1 MMEIAMHKEKDQQKQ
16 KARLSFRNRLG
27 GNAGVASIA
36 VFFVCCAVAFSFAT
50 DTFLTTGNLLNVL
63 RQSAPLLIVATAM
76 TLVITTGGID
86 LSIGSTLA
94 LVGALAAIALHA
106 GAPDSLV
113 LIGGILLGAFIGAIN
128 GYFVAWAGMPAFIVT
143 LGTLSVVRGLALLIT
158 QGYSV
163 PIENDGWFVQ
173 LGRGHLLGVPM
184 PAAISIL
191 ILLAGWF
198 ALRHM
203 RFGRY
208 VVGIGTNAEGVRR
221 AGVNVRVVTL
231 KVYILSGAAAGLA
244 GLITTAR
251 LGSGSSNQ
259 GVGFELAVIA
269 AVVLGSTNLFGG
281 RGTILGTLLGAL
293 TIAVLGNGLILIH
306 VSPFYT
312 QIIQGAIMLLA
323 IWMNTRIFTPQRGRK
338 G

>member
-1 MMEIAMHKEKDQQKQ
+1 MELAMQDKHK
-16 KARLSFRNRLG
+16 APRPRIRHLLG
-27 GNAGVASIA
+27 RNAGVASIA
-36 VFFVCCAVAFSFAT
+36 AFFVVCALAFTFT
-50 DTFLTTGNLLNVL
+50 THTFLTTGNLLNVL

-94 LVGALAAIALHA
+94 LVGALAAIALQA
-106 GAPDSLV
+106 GVPGIAV
-113 LIGGILLGAFIGAIN
+113 LAGGLILGALIGAIN
-128 GYFVAWAGMPAFIVT
+128 GYFIAYAGMPAFIVT
-143 LGTLSVVRGLALLIT
+143 LGTLSVVRGIALLIT

-163 PIENDGWFVQ
+163 PIENDGWFVE
-173 LGRGHLLGVPM
+173 LGRGRVLGIPT
-184 PAAISIL
+184 PALIAIAAL
-191 ILLAGWF
+191 FAGWV
-198 ALRHM
+198 ALRHT

-208 VVGIGTNAEGVRR
+208 VTGIGTNAEGVRR
-221 AGVNVRVVTL
+221 AGVNVRQVTL

-281 RGTILGTLLGAL
+281 SGTILGTLLGAL
-293 TIAVLGNGLILIH
+293 TIAVLGNGLILIN

-323 IWMNTRIFTPQRGRK
+323 IWLNTRIFSPQRRK
-338 G
+338 KG

>member
-1 MMEIAMHKEKDQQKQ
+1 MELAMPDKQ
-16 KARLSFRNRLG
+16 KPTRRPWRNLFGR
-27 GNAGVASIA
+27 NAGVASITA
-36 VFFVCCAVAFSFAT
+36 FFVVCVIAFTLAT

-63 RQSAPLLIVATAM
+63 RQSAPLLIVAATM

-86 LSIGSTLA
+86 LSVGSTLA
-94 LVGALAAIALHA
+94 LVGALAAIALRA
-106 GAPDSLV
+106 GMPGTVV
-113 LIGGILLGAFIGAIN
+113 LAGGLALGGIIGAIN
-128 GYFVAWAGMPAFIVT
+128 GYFIAFAGMPPFIVT
-143 LGTLSVVRGLALLIT
+143 LGTLSVVRGIALLIT

-163 PIENDGWFVQ
+163 PIENDGWFVE
-173 LGRGHLLGVPM
+173 LGRGRLLGIPT
-184 PAAISIL
+184 PALVAIAVLFAS
-191 ILLAGWF
+191 WV
-198 ALRHM
+198 ALRHT

-208 VVGIGTNAEGVRR
+208 VVGVGTNAEGVRR
-221 AGVNVRVVTL
+221 AGVSVRNVTM
-231 KVYILSGAAAGLA
+231 KVYMLSGAAAALA

-281 RGTILGTLLGAL
+281 SGTILGTLLGAL
-293 TIAVLGNGLILIH
+293 TIAVIGNGLILIN

-323 IWMNTRIFTPQRGRK
+323 IWLNTRIFAPQRRK
-338 G
+338 KG

>member
-1 MMEIAMHKEKDQQKQ
+1 MELTMQDKQ
-16 KARLSFRNRLG
+16 TAPRRSLQHLLG
-27 GNAGVASIA
+27 RHAGVASIA
-36 VFFVCCAVAFSFAT
+36 AFFAVCVLAFAFAT
-50 DTFLTTGNLLNVL
+50 HTFLSAGNLLNVL
-63 RQSAPLLIVATAM
+63 RQSAPLLIVATTM

-94 LVGALAAIALHA
+94 LVGALAAIALQA
-106 GAPDSLV
+106 GTPDAVV
-113 LIGGILLGAFIGAIN
+113 LLGGIALGAFIGAIN
-128 GYFVAWAGMPAFIVT
+128 GYFVAFAGMPAFIVT
-143 LGTLSVVRGLALLIT
+143 LGTLSVVRGIALVTT

-163 PIENDGWFVQ
+163 PIGNDGWFVE
-173 LGRGHLLGVPM
+173 LGRGRFLGVPM
-184 PAAISIL
+184 PALLAL
-191 ILLAGWF
+191 VVLLAGWV
-198 ALRHM
+198 ALRHT

-221 AGVNVRVVTL
+221 AGVNVRRVTM

-281 RGTILGTLLGAL
+281 SGTILGTLLGAL
-293 TIAVLGNGLILIH
+293 TIAVLGNGLILVH

-323 IWMNTRIFTPQRGRK
+323 IWLNTRIFAPQRRK
-338 G
+338 KG

>member
-1 MMEIAMHKEKDQQKQ
+1 MGITVSQTSPTPGAP
-16 KARLSFRNRLG
+16 RLSHRLG
-27 GNAGVASIA
+27 RHAGVASIA
-36 VFFVCCAVAFSFAT
+36 GFFLICVIAFTLAT
-50 DTFLTTGNLLNVL
+50 DTFLTSGNLLNVL
-63 RQSAPLLIVATAM
+63 RQSAPLLIVATTM
-76 TLVITTGGID
+76 TLVITTAGID
-86 LSIGSTLA
+86 LSVGSTLA
-94 LVGALAAIALHA
+94 FVGALAAVALHA
-106 GAPDSLV
+106 GVPDTLV
-113 LIGGILLGAFIGAIN
+113 LIGGLVLGGLIGLVN
-128 GYFVAWAGMPAFIVT
+128 GYFIAIAGMPAFIVT
-143 LGTLSVVRGLALLIT
+143 LGTLSIVRGAALLIT

-163 PIENDGWFVQ
+163 PVDSNGWFVD
-173 LGRGHLLGVPM
+173 LGREWFLGLPL
-184 PAAISIL
+184 PAVIAVAVMA
-191 ILLAGWF
+191 AGW
-198 ALRHM
+198 AVLRHT

-208 VVGIGTNAEGVRR
+208 IVGIGTNAEGVRR
-221 AGVNVRVVTL
+221 AGVDVRRVIV

-312 QIIQGAIMLLA
+312 QIIQGAIMLFA
-323 IWMNTRIFTPQRGRK
+323 IWMNTRIFSPQRRRK

>member
-1 MMEIAMHKEKDQQKQ
+1 MT
-16 KARLSFRNRLG
+16 ARPLQHLRHLRH
-27 GNAGVASIA
+27 AGVASIA
-36 VFFVCCAVAFSFAT
+36 VFFICCVLAFSVAT
-50 DTFLTTGNLLNVL
+50 DTFLSAGNLLNVL

-94 LVGALAAIALHA
+94 LVGALAAIALQA
-106 GAPDSLV
+106 DVPDIVV
-113 LIGGILLGAFIGAIN
+113 LLGGVLLGASIGALN
-128 GYFVAWAGMPAFIVT
+128 GYFIAWAGMPAFIVT
-143 LGTLSVVRGLALLIT
+143 LGTLSVVRGIALLIT

-163 PIENDGWFVQ
+163 PVRDIGWFVQ
-173 LGRGHLLGVPM
+173 LGRGHLFGVPL
-184 PAAISIL
+184 PALIAIL
-191 ILLAGWF
+191 TLCAGWV

-208 VVGIGTNAEGVRR
+208 VVGIGTNSEGVRR
-221 AGVNVRVVTL
+221 AGVKVRIVTL

-269 AVVLGSTNLFGG
+269 AVVLGGTNLFGG
-281 RGTILGTLLGAL
+281 RGTIVGTLLGAL
-293 TIAVLGNGLILIH
+293 SIAVLGNGLILIH

-323 IWMNTRIFTPQRGRK
+323 IWMNTRIFTSQPKQ
-338 G
+338 

>member
-1 MMEIAMHKEKDQQKQ
+1 MELAMQDKQ
-16 KARLSFRNRLG
+16 KAPRLRFTHLLG
-27 GNAGVASIA
+27 RNAGVVSIA
-36 VFFVCCAVAFSFAT
+36 AFFVVCALAFTFT
-50 DTFLTTGNLLNVL
+50 THTFLTTGNLLNVL

-94 LVGALAAIALHA
+94 LVGALAAIALQA
-106 GAPDSLV
+106 GAPGIVVLV
-113 LIGGILLGAFIGAIN
+113 GGLILGALIGAIN
-128 GYFVAWAGMPAFIVT
+128 GYFIAYAGMPAFIVT
-143 LGTLSVVRGLALLIT
+143 LGTLSVVRGIALLIT

-163 PIENDGWFVQ
+163 PIENDGWFVE
-173 LGRGHLLGVPM
+173 LGRGRVLGIPT
-184 PAAISIL
+184 PALIAIAAL
-191 ILLAGWF
+191 FAGWV
-198 ALRHM
+198 ALRHT

-208 VVGIGTNAEGVRR
+208 VTGIGTNAEGVRR
-221 AGVNVRVVTL
+221 AGVNVRGVTM

-281 RGTILGTLLGAL
+281 SGTILGTLLGAL
-293 TIAVLGNGLILIH
+293 TIAVLGNGLILIN

-323 IWMNTRIFTPQRGRK
+323 IWLNTRIFTPQRRK
-338 G
+338 KG

>member
-1 MMEIAMHKEKDQQKQ
+1 MELAMHDNKS
-16 KARLSFRNRLG
+16 KAPRLSLKHLLG
-27 GNAGVASIA
+27 RNAGVASIA
-36 VFFVCCAVAFSFAT
+36 AFFIVCALAFT
-50 DTFLTTGNLLNVL
+50 LTTHTFLTAGNLLNVL
-63 RQSAPLLIVATAM
+63 RQSAPLLIVATTM

-94 LVGALAAIALHA
+94 LVGALSAIALRA
-106 GAPDSLV
+106 GAP
-113 LIGGILLGAFIGAIN
+113 GIVVLLGGLTLGALIGAIN
-128 GYFVAWAGMPAFIVT
+128 GYFIAFAGMPAFIVT
-143 LGTLSVVRGLALLIT
+143 LGTLSVVRGVALLIT

-163 PIENDGWFVQ
+163 PIENNGWFVE
-173 LGRGHLLGVPM
+173 LGRGRLLGVPT
-184 PAAISIL
+184 PAVIAIAT
-191 ILLAGWF
+191 LLAGWVT
-198 ALRHM
+198 LRHT

-208 VVGIGTNAEGVRR
+208 VTGIGTNSEGVRR
-221 AGVNVRVVTL
+221 AGVDVRAVTL
-231 KVYILSGAAAGLA
+231 KVYVLSGAAAGLA

-269 AVVLGSTNLFGG
+269 AVVLGSTDLFGG

-293 TIAVLGNGLILIH
+293 TIAVLGNGLILIN

-323 IWMNTRIFTPQRGRK
+323 IWLNTRIFSAQRRK
-338 G
+338 KG

>member
-1 MMEIAMHKEKDQQKQ
+1 MELAMQDKQ
-16 KARLSFRNRLG
+16 NAPRPRFRNLLG
-27 GNAGVASIA
+27 RNAGVASIA
-36 VFFVCCAVAFSFAT
+36 AFFVVCALAFTFT
-50 DTFLTTGNLLNVL
+50 THTFLTTGNLLNVL

-94 LVGALAAIALHA
+94 LVGALAAIALQA
-106 GAPDSLV
+106 GAPGIVVLV
-113 LIGGILLGAFIGAIN
+113 GGLILGALIGAIN
-128 GYFVAWAGMPAFIVT
+128 GYFIAYAGMPAFIVT
-143 LGTLSVVRGLALLIT
+143 LGTLSVVRGIALLIT

-163 PIENDGWFVQ
+163 PIENDGWFVE
-173 LGRGHLLGVPM
+173 LGRGRVLGIPT
-184 PAAISIL
+184 PALIAIATL
-191 ILLAGWF
+191 VAGWV
-198 ALRHM
+198 ALRHT

-208 VVGIGTNAEGVRR
+208 VTGIGTNAEGVRR
-221 AGVNVRVVTL
+221 AGVNVRNVTM

-281 RGTILGTLLGAL
+281 SGTIPGTLLGAL
-293 TIAVLGNGLILIH
+293 TIAVLGNGLILIN

-323 IWMNTRIFTPQRGRK
+323 IWLNTRIFTPQRRK
-338 G
+338 KG

>member
-1 MMEIAMHKEKDQQKQ
+1 
-16 KARLSFRNRLG
+16 
-27 GNAGVASIA
+27 V
-36 VFFVCCAVAFSFAT
+36 
-50 DTFLTTGNLLNVL
+50 
-63 RQSAPLLIVATAM
+63 
-76 TLVITTGGID
+76 
-86 LSIGSTLA
+86 
-94 LVGALAAIALHA
+94 
-106 GAPDSLV
+106 
-113 LIGGILLGAFIGAIN
+113 
-128 GYFVAWAGMPAFIVT
+128 
-143 LGTLSVVRGLALLIT
+143 
-158 QGYSV
+158 
-163 PIENDGWFVQ
+163 
-173 LGRGHLLGVPM
+173 
-184 PAAISIL
+184 ISIV
-191 ILLAGWF
+191 ILFAGWF

-221 AGVNVRVVTL
+221 AGVNVRLVTL

-281 RGTILGTLLGAL
+281 RGTIPGTLLGAL

-323 IWMNTRIFTPQRGRK
+323 IWMNTRIFSPQRSRK
-338 G
+338 S

>member
-1 MMEIAMHKEKDQQKQ
+1 MEMTVTSVPNPTSAPASAPLKQ
-16 KARLSFRNRLG
+16 LLG
-27 GNAGVASIA
+27 RDPGVTSIA
-36 VFFVCCAVAFSFAT
+36 AFFLCCVLAFSFST
-50 DTFLTTGNLLNVL
+50 DTFFTAGNILNVL

-94 LVGALAAIALHA
+94 LVGALAAVSLDAGVPDLAVLAGGIAL
-106 GAPDSLV
+106 
-113 LIGGILLGAFIGAIN
+113 GGLIGAIN
-128 GYFVAWAGMPAFIVT
+128 GYFVAFAGMPAFIVT
-143 LGTLSVVRGLALLIT
+143 LGTLSVVRGVALLLT
-158 QGYSV
+158 QGYSIPV
-163 PIENDGWFVQ
+163 KGSGLFTE
-173 LGRGHLLGVPM
+173 LGRAVVWGVPV
-184 PAAISIL
+184 PAAIAVL
-191 ILLAGWF
+191 VLVAGWVC
-198 ALRHM
+198 LRHT

-208 VVGIGTNAEGVRR
+208 IIGIGTNAEGVRR
-221 AGVNVRVVTL
+221 AGVNVRDITL

-259 GVGFELAVIA
+259 GVGFELAVVA

-323 IWMNTRIFTPQRGRK
+323 IYMNTRIFTPQRQRK

>member
-1 MMEIAMHKEKDQQKQ
+1 MELAMQDKQQ
-16 KARLSFRNRLG
+16 APRLRFRHLLG
-27 GNAGVASIA
+27 RNAGVASIA
-36 VFFVCCAVAFSFAT
+36 AFFVVCALAFTFT
-50 DTFLTTGNLLNVL
+50 THTFLTTGNLLNVL

-94 LVGALAAIALHA
+94 LVGALAAIALQA
-106 GAPDSLV
+106 GAPGIVVLV
-113 LIGGILLGAFIGAIN
+113 GGLILGAAIGAIN
-128 GYFVAWAGMPAFIVT
+128 GYFVAYAGMPAFIVT
-143 LGTLSVVRGLALLIT
+143 LGTLSVVRGIALLIT

-163 PIENDGWFVQ
+163 PIENDGWFVE
-173 LGRGHLLGVPM
+173 LGRGRVLCM
-184 PAAISIL
+184 PTPALIAIAVL
-191 ILLAGWF
+191 FAGWV
-198 ALRHM
+198 ALRHT

-208 VVGIGTNAEGVRR
+208 VTGIGTNAEGVRR
-221 AGVNVRVVTL
+221 AGVNVRTVTM

-281 RGTILGTLLGAL
+281 SGTIPGTLLGAL
-293 TIAVLGNGLILIH
+293 TIAVLGNGLILIN

-323 IWMNTRIFTPQRGRK
+323 IWLNTR
-338 G
+338 

>member
-1 MMEIAMHKEKDQQKQ
+1 MELAMQDKQ
-16 KARLSFRNRLG
+16 KAPRLRVRHLLG
-27 GNAGVASIA
+27 RNAGVASIA
-36 VFFVCCAVAFSFAT
+36 AFFVVCALAFT
-50 DTFLTTGNLLNVL
+50 LTTHTFLTTGNLLNVL

-94 LVGALAAIALHA
+94 LVGALAAIALQA
-106 GAPDSLV
+106 GAPGIVVLV
-113 LIGGILLGAFIGAIN
+113 GGLILGAAIGAIN
-128 GYFVAWAGMPAFIVT
+128 GYFIAYAGMPAFIVT
-143 LGTLSVVRGLALLIT
+143 LGTLSVVRGIALLIT

-163 PIENDGWFVQ
+163 PIENDGWFVE
-173 LGRGHLLGVPM
+173 LGRGRVLGIPT
-184 PAAISIL
+184 PAL
-191 ILLAGWF
+191 IAVAALFAGWV
-198 ALRHM
+198 ALRHT

-208 VVGIGTNAEGVRR
+208 VTGIGTNAEGVRR
-221 AGVNVRVVTL
+221 AGVNVRAVTM

-281 RGTILGTLLGAL
+281 SGTIPGTLLGAL
-293 TIAVLGNGLILIH
+293 TIAVLGNGLILIN

-323 IWMNTRIFTPQRGRK
+323 IWLNTRIFTPQRRK
-338 G
+338 KG

>member
-1 MMEIAMHKEKDQQKQ
+1 MELVMQDKQ
-16 KARLSFRNRLG
+16 KAPRLRFRHLLG
-27 GNAGVASIA
+27 RNAGVASIA
-36 VFFVCCAVAFSFAT
+36 AFFVVCALAFTFAT
-50 DTFLTTGNLLNVL
+50 HTFLTAGNLLNVL

-94 LVGALAAIALHA
+94 LVGALAAIALQA
-106 GAPDSLV
+106 GAPGIVVLV
-113 LIGGILLGAFIGAIN
+113 GGLILGALIGAIN
-128 GYFVAWAGMPAFIVT
+128 GYFIAYAGMPAFIVT
-143 LGTLSVVRGLALLIT
+143 LGTLSVVRGIALLIT

-163 PIENDGWFVQ
+163 PIENDGWFVE
-173 LGRGHLLGVPM
+173 LGRGRVLGIPT
-184 PAAISIL
+184 PALIAIAAL
-191 ILLAGWF
+191 FAGWV
-198 ALRHM
+198 ALRHT

-208 VVGIGTNAEGVRR
+208 VTGIGTNAEGVRR
-221 AGVNVRVVTL
+221 AGVNVRNITM

-281 RGTILGTLLGAL
+281 SGTILGTLLGAL
-293 TIAVLGNGLILIH
+293 TIAVLGNGLILIN

-323 IWMNTRIFTPQRGRK
+323 IWLNTRIFTPQRRK
-338 G
+338 KG

>member
-1 MMEIAMHKEKDQQKQ
+1 MDATVSDSPQP
-16 KARLSFRNRLG
+16 ARIPLKHRLG
-27 GNAGVASIA
+27 RNAGVTSIA
-36 VFFVCCAVAFSFAT
+36 VFFLCCVIAFTFAT
-50 DTFLTTGNLLNVL
+50 TTFLTPGNLLNVL
-63 RQSAPLLIVATAM
+63 RQSAPLLIVATTM

-94 LVGALAAIALHA
+94 LVGALAAIALQA
-106 GAPDSLV
+106 GVPDTVVFLGGLV
-113 LIGGILLGAFIGAIN
+113 LGALIGLIN
-128 GYFVAWAGMPAFIVT
+128 GYFIAIAGMPAFIVT
-143 LGTLSVVRGLALLIT
+143 LGTLSVVRGVALLIT

-163 PIENDGWFVQ
+163 PIEGDGWFVE
-173 LGRGHLLGVPM
+173 LGRAWLFGVPL
-184 PAAISIL
+184 PAVIAIVT
-191 ILLAGWF
+191 LLAGWLV
-198 ALRHM
+198 LRHM

-208 VVGIGTNAEGVRR
+208 IVGIGTNAEGVRR
-221 AGVNVRVVTL
+221 AGINVRLVII
-231 KVYILSGAAAGLA
+231 KVYVLSGAAAGLA

-312 QIIQGAIMLLA
+312 QIIQGTIMLFA
-323 IWMNTRIFTPQRGRK
+323 IWMNTRIFAPQRASK

>member
-1 MMEIAMHKEKDQQKQ
+1 MIMEIAMQKEKNP
-16 KARLSFRNRLG
+16 KAPRRPLQHRLG

-50 DTFLTTGNLLNVL
+50 DTFLTAGNLLNVL

-106 GAPDSLV
+106 GASDSVV
-113 LIGGILLGAFIGAIN
+113 LIGGLLLGALIGAIN
-128 GYFVAWAGMPAFIVT
+128 GYFIAWAGMPAFIVT
-143 LGTLSVVRGLALLIT
+143 LGTLSVIRGLALLIT

-184 PAAISIL
+184 PAVISIV
-191 ILLAGWF
+191 ILFAGWF

-221 AGVNVRVVTL
+221 AGVNVRLVTL
-231 KVYILSGAAAGLA
+231 KVYILSGAD
-244 GLITTAR
+244 
-251 LGSGSSNQ
+251 
-259 GVGFELAVIA
+259 
-269 AVVLGSTNLFGG
+269 
-281 RGTILGTLLGAL
+281 
-293 TIAVLGNGLILIH
+293 
-306 VSPFYT
+306 
-312 QIIQGAIMLLA
+312 LLA
-323 IWMNTRIFTPQRGRK
+323 SLPPRASAAARQIRVSASNSR
-338 G
+338 